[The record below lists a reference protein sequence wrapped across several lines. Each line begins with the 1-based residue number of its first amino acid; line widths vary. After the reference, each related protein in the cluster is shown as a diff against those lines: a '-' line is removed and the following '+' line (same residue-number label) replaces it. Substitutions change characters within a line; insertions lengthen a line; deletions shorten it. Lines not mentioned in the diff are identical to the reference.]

1 MIVNLKERKRNKKGV
16 HLTPQA
22 PHTAASSFA
31 AHHSVSTPQNL
42 HELEDDNEEDWETFR
57 HFVKI
62 IQIVGELITKYEGLE
77 ELLNKKIHQFLIAAS
92 DSSNSIVGQHVVEA
106 QFDQKQLDL
115 FSIESF
121 KLYLLENNDRVKLN
135 NLIAVIAS
143 GFYYSDVLLKS
154 RPFI

>member
-1 MIVNLKERKRNKKGV
+1 MDEFKRVIVNLKERKHNKKGV

-77 ELLNKKIHQFLIAAS
+77 ELLNKKIHQFLIAAT
-92 DSSNSIVGQHVVEA
+92 DSSNSLVGQHATEA
-106 QFDQKQLDL
+106 QFDQQQLDL
-115 FSIESF
+115 FSIDSF
-121 KLYLLENNDRVKLN
+121 KLYLLT
-135 NLIAVIAS
+135 AS
-143 GFYYSDVLLKS
+143 NSTISLL
-154 RPFI
+154 